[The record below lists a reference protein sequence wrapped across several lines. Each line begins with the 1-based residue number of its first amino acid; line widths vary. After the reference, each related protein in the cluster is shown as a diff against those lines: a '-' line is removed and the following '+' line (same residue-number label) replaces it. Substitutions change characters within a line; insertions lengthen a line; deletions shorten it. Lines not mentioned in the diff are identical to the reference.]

1 MEKTASSGVRVDP
14 VKSAIG
20 RMVVSRHTWKEQV
33 LCDPLFCMLNLI
45 PRQDL
50 GAKTDLKN

>member
-20 RMVVSRHTWKEQV
+20 RRVVSRHRRKEQV

-45 PRQDL
+45 IIPRQDL
-50 GAKTDLKN
+50 GAKTN